1 MPETIF
7 WDVDTQYDFIMPDGK
22 LCIREAEKILP
33 NLERLTACAR
43 QRNIP
48 IFGSVDFHNP
58 DDPEISDSPDFQDT
72 FPPHCLKDTPGQRK
86 VAETHPVN
94 PLWIDG
100 GAEDTAEL
108 GERVRS
114 HTGEVIFRKQRF
126 DVFTNRNVE
135 PVLNAVRPGRI
146 VLYGVALDVC
156 NAYAIDGFLER
167 NTAPVQLVLDATQA
181 IFPERGETL
190 VEGWRAR
197 GVTVVLTDEIT
208 G

>member
-1 MPETIF
+1 MHETIF

-22 LCIREAEKILP
+22 LYIQAAEKILP

-43 QRNIP
+43 ERNIP
-48 IFGSVDFHNP
+48 IFGSVDYHNP
-58 DDPEISDSPDFQDT
+58 DDPEISETPDFRDT
-72 FPPHCLKDTPGQRK
+72 FPPHCLKGTPGQQK
-86 VAETHPVN
+86 VPETRTAN

-100 GAEDTAEL
+100 DAVDASAL
-108 GERVRS
+108 GERVRN
-114 HTGEVIFRKQRF
+114 HTGEIIFRKQRF

-135 PVLNAVRPGRI
+135 PVLDAVRPGRI

-181 IFPERGETL
+181 IVPERGETL
-190 VEGWRAR
+190 VEDWKAR
-197 GVTVVLTDEIT
+197 GVTVVSTGEIT
-208 G
+208 

>member
-1 MPETIF
+1 MAETIF

-22 LCIREAEKILP
+22 LYIREAEKILS

-48 IFGSVDFHNP
+48 IFGSVDYHNP
-58 DDPEISDSPDFQDT
+58 DDAEISDSPDFRNT

-86 VAETHPVN
+86 VTETRPLN
-94 PLWIDG
+94 PLWIDS
-100 GAEDTAEL
+100 GAEDAAFL
-108 GERVRS
+108 GERVRN
-114 HTGEVIFRKQRF
+114 HTGEIIFRKQRF

-135 PVLNAVRPGRI
+135 PVLNAVGPRRI

-156 NAYAIDGFLER
+156 NAYAIDGFLKR

-190 VEGWRAR
+190 VEGWKAR
-197 GVTVVLTDEIT
+197 GVTVVSTDEIT

>member
-1 MPETIF
+1 MRETIF

-22 LCIREAEKILP
+22 LYIQAAEKILP

-43 QRNIP
+43 TRNIP
-48 IFGSVDFHNP
+48 IFGSVDYHNP

-86 VAETHPVN
+86 VAETRPVN

-100 GAEDTAEL
+100 DVEDPSAL
-108 GERVRS
+108 GERVRN
-114 HTGEVIFRKQRF
+114 HAGEVIFRKQRF

-135 PVLNAVRPGRI
+135 PVLDAVRPGRI

-190 VEGWRAR
+190 VEDWKAR
-197 GVTVVLTDEIT
+197 GVTVVSTDEIS

>member
-1 MPETIF
+1 MHETIF

-22 LCIREAEKILP
+22 LYIQAAEKILP

-43 QRNIP
+43 ERNIP
-48 IFGSVDFHNP
+48 IFGSVDYHNP
-58 DDPEISDSPDFQDT
+58 DDPEISETPDFQDT
-72 FPPHCLKDTPGQRK
+72 FPPHCLKGTPGQQK
-86 VAETHPVN
+86 VPETRTAN

-100 GAEDTAEL
+100 DAEDASAL
-108 GERVRS
+108 GERVRN
-114 HTGEVIFRKQRF
+114 HTGEIIFRKQRF

-135 PVLNAVRPGRI
+135 PVLDAVRPGRI

-181 IFPERGETL
+181 IVPERGETL
-190 VEGWRAR
+190 VEDWKAR
-197 GVTVVLTDEIT
+197 GVTVVSTDEIT

>member
-1 MPETIF
+1 MADTIF

-22 LCIREAEKILP
+22 LYIRDAEKILP
-33 NLERLTACAR
+33 NLKRLTACAR
-43 QRNIP
+43 QRQIP
-48 IFGSVDFHNP
+48 IFGSVDYHNP
-58 DDPEISDSPDFQDT
+58 DDPEISDSPDFQNT
-72 FPPHCLKDTPGQRK
+72 FPPHCLKDTPGQQK
-86 VAETHPVN
+86 VTETHPVN
-94 PLWIDG
+94 PLWIDAN
-100 GAEDTAEL
+100 AEDDAVL
-108 GERVRS
+108 GERVRR

-135 PVLNAVRPGRI
+135 PVLNAVRPRRI

-167 NTAPVQLVLDATQA
+167 NTASVQLVLDATQA

-190 VEGWRAR
+190 VQGWKTR
-197 GVTVVLTDEIT
+197 GVTIVSTDEIA

>member
-1 MPETIF
+1 MHDTIF

-22 LCIREAEKILP
+22 LYIQAAEKILP

-43 QRNIP
+43 ERNIP
-48 IFGSVDFHNP
+48 IFGSVDYHNP
-58 DDPEISDSPDFQDT
+58 DDPEISETPDFQDT
-72 FPPHCLKDTPGQRK
+72 FPPHCLKGTPGQQK
-86 VAETHPVN
+86 VTQTRPVN
-94 PLWIDG
+94 PLWIDS
-100 GAEDTAEL
+100 GAEDTSAL
-108 GERVRS
+108 GERVRN

-135 PVLNAVRPGRI
+135 PVLDAVRPRRI

-181 IFPERGETL
+181 IFPDRGEAL
-190 VEGWRAR
+190 VEGWKAR
-197 GVTVVLTDEIT
+197 GVTVVSTGEIT

>member
-7 WDVDTQYDFIMPDGK
+7 WDVDTQYDFIMPDGR
-22 LCIREAEKILP
+22 LYIREAEKILP

-43 QRNIP
+43 QRNIR
-48 IFGSVDFHNP
+48 IFGSVDYHNP
-58 DDPEISDSPDFQDT
+58 EDPEISDSPDFQNT
-72 FPPHCLKDTPGQRK
+72 FPPHCLKGTPGQRK
-86 VAETHPVN
+86 VLETSPVN

-100 GAEDTAEL
+100 DAEVPTSL
-108 GERVRS
+108 SQRVRN

-126 DVFTNRNVE
+126 DVFTNRNVG
-135 PVLNAVRPGRI
+135 PVLDIVRPERI

-167 NTAPVQLVLDATQA
+167 NTAPIQLVLDATQA
-181 IFPERGETL
+181 IFPERGESL
-190 VEGWRAR
+190 VEGWKAQ
-197 GVTVVLTDEIT
+197 GVTVVSTDQIT